1 MRADICAA
9 PLHEPKLV
17 FLDEPTI
24 GLDVVAKDRI
34 RRFIQHINQDR
45 GITVLLTT
53 HNLSDVEKLC
63 KRVLI
68 IDHGKLLYDGKLDLL
83 QERFGGKRQLIV
95 DFMEEYEL
103 VLIDGAVIAEQE
115 GSRITFLFTGQEIT
129 ASELINQLSARYRIR
144 DLEVREPDIET
155 TIRRIY
161 EGRLLE

>member
-1 MRADICAA
+1 
-9 PLHEPKLV
+9 
-17 FLDEPTI
+17 
-24 GLDVVAKDRI
+24 
-34 RRFIQHINQDR
+34 
-45 GITVLLTT
+45 
-53 HNLSDVEKLC
+53 
-63 KRVLI
+63 LI

-115 GSRITFLFTGQEIT
+115 DSRITFLFTGQEIT